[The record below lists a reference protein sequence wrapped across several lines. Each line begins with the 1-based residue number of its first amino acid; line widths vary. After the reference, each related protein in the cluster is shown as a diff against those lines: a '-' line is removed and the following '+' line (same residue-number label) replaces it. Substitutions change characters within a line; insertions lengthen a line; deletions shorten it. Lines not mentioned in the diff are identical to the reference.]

1 MYLPIK
7 CVVMRLESGN
17 EQSEMVIDYSYL
29 LVSTAVSASVWAG
42 GGAGWVRDSRSR
54 ILGSV
59 AYCFR

>member
-1 MYLPIK
+1 
-7 CVVMRLESGN
+7 MRLESGN